1 MDFYDP
7 RQLDA
12 FLAVAQ
18 TKSFTKAADRLGVRQ
33 STVSQQVRKLET
45 CVGRVLFHR
54 DTHRVELTTDG
65 ETMIGFARSI
75 LTSHQRATSYFNNE
89 QPRGRLRL
97 GMSDD
102 LALSELPRI
111 LRDFRRSYTDVE
123 LELTVDRSDPLER
136 RLESGKLDAV
146 LGRRL
151 ANSGSASPSAPGT
164 LHIIRRE
171 SAVWVAAEKGSQINF
186 DRPIPLI
193 VYRSPSVSRTAM
205 LDALERANIPWR
217 LTCVC
222 RGVTSLI
229 GAVAAGVGISSLSK
243 SLVPLSLSV
252 LSEATGLPQL
262 GDFELVLI
270 VGARGE
276 QSPAMKALVRAVL
289 GRGSLGEQA
298 HLAR

>member
-12 FLAVAQ
+12 FLAVAH
-18 TKSFTKAADRLGVRQ
+18 TKSFTKAADRLGLRQ

-45 CVGRVLFHR
+45 SVGRVLFHR
-54 DTHRVELTTDG
+54 DTHRVELTSDG

-111 LRDFRRSYTDVE
+111 LRDFRRSYRYVE
-123 LELTVDRSDPLER
+123 LDLTVDRSAPLER

-151 ANSGSASPSAPGT
+151 AIGGSVSPSVPGT

-171 SAVWVAAEKGSQINF
+171 SAVWVSAEEGSEIDFEQ
-186 DRPIPLI
+186 PIPLI
-193 VYRSPSVSRTAM
+193 VYRAPSISRSAM
-205 LDALERANIPWR
+205 LGALERANIPWR
-217 LTCVC
+217 VTCVC
-222 RGVTSLI
+222 RGATSLI
-229 GAVAAGVGISSLSK
+229 GAVAAGVGISALSQ
-243 SLVPLSLSV
+243 SLVPPSLSV
-252 LSEATGLPQL
+252 LSPAVGLPQL
-262 GDFELVLI
+262 GDFDLVVI
-270 VGARGE
+270 VGSRGE

-289 GRGSLGEQA
+289 GPRHA
-298 HLAR
+298 A